1 MSELQQTEETQEPT
15 GDRTLRARRILVWV
29 ISFALGFVTV
39 SAVTL
44 FYLKAGLN
52 ATFPISTVEVNLV
65 AITTLPMALFFM
77 IWLDYFMGTKIV
89 SE

>member
-1 MSELQQTEETQEPT
+1 MSDLQQTEETQEQT
-15 GDRTLRARRILVWV
+15 GDRTLRARRLLVWV
-29 ISFALGFVTV
+29 ISTLLGFVTV

-44 FYLKAGLN
+44 FYLKAGLD

-65 AITTLPMALFFM
+65 LVTTLPMALFFM

>member
-29 ISFALGFVTV
+29 LSFALGGLVV
-39 SAVTL
+39 SLVTL
-44 FYLKAGLN
+44 FYLKTHLL
-52 ATFPISTVEVNLV
+52 ATFPISNVEVPLV
-65 AITTLPMALFFM
+65 PITTLPVGLFFL

-89 SE
+89 VD

>member
-15 GDRTLRARRILVWV
+15 GDRTLFARRVLVWV
-29 ISFALGFVTV
+29 ISFALGGIIV
-39 SAVTL
+39 SLVTL
-44 FYLKAGLN
+44 FYLKTHLL
-52 ATFPISTVEVNLV
+52 ATFPVSNVEVPLV
-65 AITTLPMALFFM
+65 PITTLPMALFFM